1 MRCVAV
7 YCSNTSTDGVTL
19 HEFQFI
25 KDHNQLRAWI
35 NFVKT
40 KRKYWDGPTK
50 TSALCSDHFA
60 LDCYPFKVR
69 FEIEQTGKRP
79 KHARLND
86 GAVPTIHAQPP
97 AQNVTDIGPGP
108 GTRETGP
115 PSRNVTDTGPGSGTC
130 ETDPSSSCRRKRLT
144 TTESTSLQISP
155 PKKLR
160 KAYTKRE
167 TKMVKV
173 YYDNYFTYCNMELIK
188 NLSMLKRL

>member
-25 KDHNQLRAWI
+25 RDHNQLKAWI

-40 KRKYWDGPTK
+40 KRKHWDGPTK

-97 AQNVTDIGPGP
+97 AQTVTD
-108 GTRETGP
+108 TRETV
-115 PSRNVTDTGPGSGTC
+115 PSSKNLTDTGPGSGTC
-130 ETDPSSSCRRKRLT
+130 ETDPSSSCKRERLT
-144 TTESTSLQISP
+144 TSTSLQISP

-167 TKMVKV
+167 TKG
-173 YYDNYFTYCNMELIK
+173 
-188 NLSMLKRL
+188 